1 MAFSLDHNQ
10 KFAKVK
16 LSRRIPGIYTEV
28 NSIMSAAPIPRAVEL
43 VTTLLIQI
51 SDPQYTWLK
60 EGEFLSHAVGEG
72 DRLKISVYRASSS
85 PKARM
90 K

>member
-1 MAFSLDHNQ
+1 MGLFIGSQ
-10 KFAKVK
+10 PKVRQGKTFA
-16 LSRRIPGIYTEV
+16 RIPGIYTEV
-28 NSIMSAAPIPRAVEL
+28 NSIMSGAPIPRAVEL
-43 VTTLLIQI
+43 VTTLLIQT